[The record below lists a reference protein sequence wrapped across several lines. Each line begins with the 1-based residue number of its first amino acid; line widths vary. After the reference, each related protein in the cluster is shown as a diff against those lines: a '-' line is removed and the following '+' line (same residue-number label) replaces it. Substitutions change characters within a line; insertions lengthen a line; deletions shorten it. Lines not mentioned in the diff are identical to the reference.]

1 MLYIIHLCIKI
12 RMYYSNTHFISPNSS
27 NRPKPLLNHSAKAHD
42 RERNRI
48 SVTTRPLVTHYL
60 PIYIPFSPLH
70 TQQSQQVTNPSME
83 RASIS
88 VRFNVI
94 SVFVCSSSAR
104 ISKVGRS
111 AIGRTMGVIRQV
123 RDGQATILF

>member
-60 PIYIPFSPLH
+60 PIYIPFLASPYTAESTSH
-70 TQQSQQVTNPSME
+70 K
-83 RASIS
+83 SIYGEGVS